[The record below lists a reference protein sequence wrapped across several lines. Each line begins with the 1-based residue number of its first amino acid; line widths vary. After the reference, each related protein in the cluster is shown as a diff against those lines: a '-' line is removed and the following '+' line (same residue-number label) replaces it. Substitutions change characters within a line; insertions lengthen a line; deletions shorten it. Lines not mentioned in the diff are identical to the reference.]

1 MRLTGAVRDDRIVL
15 VEFQAECSDHANAG
29 IAREPSGGNEPDG
42 VQSQPREQRKSPFHP
57 FPGGRGLERQKL
69 SLPSRLP
76 ECAPLITPSSWRSDL
91 VVTLA
96 VEKYLGAVFG
106 PRPYPLHEV
115 GIALQGPVPVPIRY
129 NE

>member
-1 MRLTGAVRDDRIVL
+1 MKTIYDRGIVL
-15 VEFQAECSDHANAG
+15 VEFQAQCSDHTNAG
-29 IAREPSGGNEPDG
+29 IAREPSRRDEPDG
-42 VQSQPREQRKSPFHP
+42 VQSQPCKQRESPFHP
-57 FPGGRGLERQKL
+57 FPGGWGIERQKL

-115 GIALQGPVPVPIRY
+115 GIALQRPVPVPIRY